1 MAPGY
6 VEGRRKLNDID
17 LPFSSKNSL
26 TDFTRDLTAAALRD
40 ELEPVTGRDR
50 EIDRVITIL
59 LRQSKNNPV
68 LIGEAGVGKT
78 AVVEGLAH
86 RIITNRVP
94 SVLKNVSILS
104 LRRTDLLACASFRGQ
119 YEKRLK
125 AVIDQASD
133 SEFIILFIDELHNLI
148 GAGSALGAPMDAAN
162 MLKPALANGKIRVIG
177 ATTEYEYGLYIR
189 ADAALERRFQ
199 PVRVVELGREQTL
212 EALRARQTRLEMHHL
227 LSITEGA
234 LEAATDLSLKHLPD
248 RRQPDRS
255 IDLLDETCAR
265 VRLLA
270 PEHLPKE
277 IVALK
282 LKRDQLLAGERESIN
297 QLMLI
302 AEAKGTSLERFSR
315 GTYKI
320 IEAMGLEVEKLI
332 TGATTDRPNLPLP
345 DSIRRIQESDPGA
358 RLAKSRGERSRV
370 EGELKSLLT
379 EYHLVVNAEDVRNTV
394 GHVT

>member
-1 MAPGY
+1 
-6 VEGRRKLNDID
+6 LNEFE
-17 LPFSSKNSL
+17 LPFSFNSSL

-78 AVVEGLAH
+78 AVVEGLAR
-86 RIITNRVP
+86 RISANRVP
-94 SVLKNVSILS
+94 SALKNVSILS
-104 LRRTDLLACASFRGQ
+104 LSHTDLLAGTSFRGQ

-125 AVIDQASD
+125 TLIDEASKNR
-133 SEFIILFIDELHNLI
+133 FVILFIDELHNLI
-148 GAGSALGAPMDAAN
+148 GAGSAIGAPMDAAN
-162 MLKPALANGKIRVIG
+162 MLKPALANGQIRVIG
-177 ATTEYEYGLYIR
+177 ATTEFEYTQYIR
-189 ADAALERRFQ
+189 TDAALERRFQ
-199 PVRVVELGREQTL
+199 PVRVTELGREKTL
-212 EALRARQTRLEMHHL
+212 EALRARQPRLEMHHL
-227 LSITEGA
+227 LAITEDA
-234 LEAATDLSLKHLPD
+234 LEAATDLSLEYLPD

-277 IVALK
+277 IEALK
-282 LKRDQLLAGERESIN
+282 LKRDQLIVAERESIA

-315 GTYKI
+315 GTYKF

-332 TGATTDRPNLPLP
+332 TGGVTERPDLPLP

-358 RLAKSRGERSRV
+358 RLVKSRDERSRI
-370 EGELKSLLT
+370 EGQLKSLLA
-379 EYHLVVNAEDVRNTV
+379 EYHLVVNADHVRETV
-394 GHVT
+394 GPVA

>member
-1 MAPGY
+1 
-6 VEGRRKLNDID
+6 LNEYE
-17 LPFSSKNSL
+17 LPFTFNNSL

-86 RIITNRVP
+86 RISANRVP

-104 LRRTDLLACASFRGQ
+104 VSHTGLIAGTIFRGQ

-125 AVIDQASD
+125 ALIDEASKNR
-133 SEFIILFIDELHNLI
+133 FVILFIDELHNLI
-148 GAGSALGAPMDAAN
+148 GAGSAIGAPMDAAN
-162 MLKPALANGKIRVIG
+162 MLKPALANGQIRVIG
-177 ATTEYEYGLYIR
+177 ATTDFEYTQYIR
-189 ADAALERRFQ
+189 TDAALERRFQ

-212 EALRARQTRLEMHHL
+212 EALRARQSRLEMHHFL
-227 LSITEGA
+227 AITEGA
-234 LEAATDLSLKHLPD
+234 LEAATDLSLEYLPD

-277 IVALK
+277 IEALR
-282 LKRDQLLAGERESIN
+282 LKRDQLLATERESIA

-332 TGATTDRPNLPLP
+332 TGGVTKRPDLPLP

-358 RLAKSRGERSRV
+358 RLAISRGERSRV
-370 EGELKSLLT
+370 ESELKSLLA
-379 EYHLVVNAEDVRNTV
+379 EYHLVVNADDVRNTV

>member
-1 MAPGY
+1 
-6 VEGRRKLNDID
+6 LNEFE
-17 LPFSSKNSL
+17 LPFSFNSSL

-86 RIITNRVP
+86 RISANRAP
-94 SVLKNVSILS
+94 SALKNVSILS
-104 LRRTDLLACASFRGQ
+104 LSHTDLLAGTSFRGQ

-125 AVIDQASD
+125 TIIDEASKNK
-133 SEFIILFIDELHNLI
+133 FVILFIDELHNLI
-148 GAGSALGAPMDAAN
+148 GAGSAIGAPMDAAN
-162 MLKPALANGKIRVIG
+162 MLKPALANGQIRVIG
-177 ATTEYEYGLYIR
+177 ATTDFEYAQYIR

-199 PVRVVELGREQTL
+199 PVRVTEFGREQTL
-212 EALRARQTRLEMHHL
+212 EALRARQSRLEMHHL
-227 LSITEGA
+227 LAITEGA
-234 LEAATDLSLKHLPD
+234 LEAAADLSFEYLPD

-277 IVALK
+277 IISLK
-282 LKRDQLLAGERESIN
+282 LKRDQLLATERESIA
-297 QLMLI
+297 QLAII

-332 TGATTDRPNLPLP
+332 TGGVTERPVLPLP

-358 RLAKSRGERSRV
+358 RLAKSRDERSRV
-370 EGELKSLLT
+370 EGELKSLLV
-379 EYHLVVNAEDVRNTV
+379 EYHLVVSADDVRATV
-394 GHVT
+394 GPLA

>member
-1 MAPGY
+1 LDEY
-6 VEGRRKLNDID
+6 E

-86 RIITNRVP
+86 RISANRVP
-94 SVLKNVSILS
+94 SALKNVSILS
-104 LRRTDLLACASFRGQ
+104 LSHTDLLAGTSFRGQ

-125 AVIDQASD
+125 TIIDEASRNR
-133 SEFIILFIDELHNLI
+133 FVILFIDELHNLI
-148 GAGSALGAPMDAAN
+148 GAGSAIGAPMDAAN
-162 MLKPALANGKIRVIG
+162 MLKPALANGQIRVIG
-177 ATTEYEYGLYIR
+177 ATTDFEYRQYIL
-189 ADAALERRFQ
+189 ADSALERRFQ
-199 PVRVVELGREQTL
+199 PVRVTEFGREQTL
-212 EALRARQTRLEMHHL
+212 EALRARQSRLEMHHL
-227 LSITEGA
+227 LAITEGA
-234 LEAATDLSLKHLPD
+234 LEAATDLSLEYLPD

-270 PEHLPKE
+270 PERLPKE
-277 IVALK
+277 IEALK
-282 LKRDQLLAGERESIN
+282 LKRDQLIVAERESIA
-297 QLMLI
+297 QLILI

-315 GTYKI
+315 GTYKF

-332 TGATTDRPNLPLP
+332 TGGVTERPDLPLP
-345 DSIRRIQESDPGA
+345 ESIRRIQESDPGA
-358 RLAKSRGERSRV
+358 RLVKSRDERSLV
-370 EGELKSLLT
+370 EGQLKSMLA
-379 EYHLVVNAEDVRNTV
+379 EYHLLVNADHIRETV
-394 GHVT
+394 GHVA

>member
-1 MAPGY
+1 
-6 VEGRRKLNDID
+6 LNEYE
-17 LPFSSKNSL
+17 LAFSSKNSL

-86 RIITNRVP
+86 RISANRVP
-94 SVLKNVSILS
+94 SALKNVSILS
-104 LRRTDLLACASFRGQ
+104 LSHTDLLAGTSFRGQ

-125 AVIDQASD
+125 TIIDEASK
-133 SEFIILFIDELHNLI
+133 SRFVILFIDELHNLI
-148 GAGSALGAPMDAAN
+148 GAGSAIGAPMDAAN
-162 MLKPALANGKIRVIG
+162 MLKPALANGQIRVIG
-177 ATTEYEYGLYIR
+177 ATTDFEYKQYIL
-189 ADAALERRFQ
+189 ADSALERRFQ
-199 PVRVVELGREQTL
+199 PVRVTEFKREQTL
-212 EALRARQTRLEMHHL
+212 DALRARQSRLEMHHL
-227 LSITEGA
+227 LAITEGA
-234 LEAATDLSLKHLPD
+234 LEAATDLSLEYLPD

-270 PEHLPKE
+270 PEHLPKDIE
-277 IVALK
+277 ALR
-282 LKRDQLLAGERESIN
+282 LKRDQLLAAERESIA

-332 TGATTDRPNLPLP
+332 TGGVTARPDLPLP

-358 RLAKSRGERSRV
+358 RLVKSRDERSRV
-370 EGELKSLLT
+370 EGELKSLLA
-379 EYHLVVNAEDVRNTV
+379 EYHLVVNADHVRETV
-394 GHVT
+394 GPAA

>member
-1 MAPGY
+1 
-6 VEGRRKLNDID
+6 LNEFE
-17 LPFSSKNSL
+17 LPFSFKGSL

-50 EIDRVITIL
+50 EIDRVIAIL

-78 AVVEGLAH
+78 AVAEGLAH
-86 RIITNRVP
+86 RISANRVP
-94 SVLKNVSILS
+94 SALKNVSILS
-104 LRRTDLLACASFRGQ
+104 LSHTDLLAGTSFRGQ

-125 AVIDQASD
+125 ALIDEASKNR
-133 SEFIILFIDELHNLI
+133 FVILFIDELHNLI
-148 GAGSALGAPMDAAN
+148 GAGSAIGAPMDAAN
-162 MLKPALANGKIRVIG
+162 MLKPALANGQIRVIG
-177 ATTEYEYGLYIR
+177 ATTDFEYTQYIR

-199 PVRVVELGREQTL
+199 PVRVIELGREQTL
-212 EALRARQTRLEMHHL
+212 EALRGRQARLEMHHL
-227 LSITEGA
+227 LAITEGA
-234 LEAATDLSLKHLPD
+234 LEAATDLSLEYLPD

-277 IVALK
+277 IEALK
-282 LKRDQLLAGERESIN
+282 LKRDQLLSTERELIA

-320 IEAMGLEVEKLI
+320 IEAMGLEVEKLF
-332 TGATTDRPNLPLP
+332 TGGVTGRPDLPLP

-358 RLAKSRGERSRV
+358 RLAKSRDERSRV
-370 EGELKSLLT
+370 EEKLKSLLA
-379 EYHLVVNAEDVRNTV
+379 EYHLVVSADDVRNTV
-394 GHVT
+394 RPVG

>member
-1 MAPGY
+1 
-6 VEGRRKLNDID
+6 LNEFE
-17 LPFSSKNSL
+17 LPFSFKSSL

-86 RIITNRVP
+86 RIGANRVP
-94 SVLKNVSILS
+94 SALKNVSILS
-104 LRRTDLLACASFRGQ
+104 LSHTDLLAGTTFRGQ

-125 AVIDQASD
+125 TIIDEASK
-133 SEFIILFIDELHNLI
+133 SRFVILFIDELHNLI
-148 GAGSALGAPMDAAN
+148 GAGSAIGAPMDAAN
-162 MLKPALANGKIRVIG
+162 MLKPALANGQIRVIG
-177 ATTEYEYGLYIR
+177 ATTDFEYKQYIL
-189 ADAALERRFQ
+189 ADSALERRFQ
-199 PVRVVELGREQTL
+199 PVRVTEFGREQTL
-212 EALRARQTRLEMHHL
+212 EALRARQARLEMHHL
-227 LSITEGA
+227 LAITEGA
-234 LEAATDLSLKHLPD
+234 LEAATDLSLEYLPD

-277 IVALK
+277 IEALK
-282 LKRDQLLAGERESIN
+282 LKRDQLLAAERESIA

-332 TGATTDRPNLPLP
+332 TGGVTERPDLPLP

-358 RLAKSRGERSRV
+358 RLVKSRDERSRV
-370 EGELKSLLT
+370 EGELKSLLA
-379 EYHLVVNAEDVRNTV
+379 EYHLVVNADHVRETV
-394 GHVT
+394 GPIA

>member
-1 MAPGY
+1 LDEY
-6 VEGRRKLNDID
+6 E

-86 RIITNRVP
+86 RISANRVP
-94 SVLKNVSILS
+94 SALKNVSILS
-104 LRRTDLLACASFRGQ
+104 LSHTDLLAGTSFRGQ

-125 AVIDQASD
+125 TIIDEASRNR
-133 SEFIILFIDELHNLI
+133 FVILFIDELHNLI
-148 GAGSALGAPMDAAN
+148 GAGSAIGAPMDAAN
-162 MLKPALANGKIRVIG
+162 MLKPALANGQIRVIG
-177 ATTEYEYGLYIR
+177 ATTDFEYRQYIL
-189 ADAALERRFQ
+189 ADSALERRFQ
-199 PVRVVELGREQTL
+199 PVRVTEFGREQTL
-212 EALRARQTRLEMHHL
+212 EALRARQSRLEMHHL
-227 LSITEGA
+227 LAITEGA
-234 LEAATDLSLKHLPD
+234 LEAATDLSLEYLPD

-270 PEHLPKE
+270 PERLPKE
-277 IVALK
+277 IEALK
-282 LKRDQLLAGERESIN
+282 LKRDQLIVAERESIA
-297 QLMLI
+297 QLILI

-315 GTYKI
+315 GTYKF

-332 TGATTDRPNLPLP
+332 TGGVTERPDLPLP
-345 DSIRRIQESDPGA
+345 ESIRRIQESDPGA
-358 RLAKSRGERSRV
+358 RLVKSRDERSRV
-370 EGELKSLLT
+370 EGQLKSMLA
-379 EYHLVVNAEDVRNTV
+379 EYHLLVNADHIRETV
-394 GHVT
+394 GHVA

>member
-1 MAPGY
+1 MNG
-6 VEGRRKLNDID
+6 ID
-17 LPFSSKNSL
+17 LPFSSRDSFS
-26 TDFTRDLTAAALRD
+26 DFTRDFTAAAVRD
-40 ELEPVTGRDR
+40 EFEPVTGRDR

-86 RIITNRVP
+86 RIIANRVP
-94 SVLKNVSILS
+94 SPLKNVSILS
-104 LRRTDLLACASFRGQ
+104 LNHTDLLAGASFRGQ

-125 AVIDQASD
+125 AVIDEAGANS
-133 SEFIILFIDELHNLI
+133 FIILFIDELHNLI
-148 GAGSALGAPMDAAN
+148 GAGSAIGAPMDAAN

-199 PVRVVELGREQTL
+199 PVRVIELGREQTI

-227 LSITEGA
+227 LSISEDA
-234 LEAATDLSLKHLPD
+234 LEAATDLSLKHLPG
-248 RRQPDRS
+248 RLQPDRS

-282 LKRDQLLAGERESIN
+282 LKRDQLIAVERESIT
-297 QLMLI
+297 QVMLI
-302 AEAKGTSLERFSR
+302 AEAKGTSLEQFSR
-315 GTYKI
+315 GTYKM
-320 IEAMGLEVEKLI
+320 IEAMGLEVEKLF
-332 TGATTDRPNLPLP
+332 TGSTTERQELPLP
-345 DSIRRIQESDPGA
+345 ESIRRIQEGNPEAKLAQSRA
-358 RLAKSRGERSRV
+358 ERLRAEA
-370 EGELKSLLT
+370 ELKSLLT
-379 EYHLVVNAEDVRNTV
+379 EYHLLVKAEDVRDTV
-394 GHVT
+394 GPVA

>member
-1 MAPGY
+1 MNEYELA
-6 VEGRRKLNDID
+6 
-17 LPFSSKNSL
+17 FSSKNSL

-86 RIITNRVP
+86 RISANRVP
-94 SVLKNVSILS
+94 SALKNVSILS
-104 LRRTDLLACASFRGQ
+104 LSHTDLLAGTSFRGQ

-125 AVIDQASD
+125 TIIDEASK
-133 SEFIILFIDELHNLI
+133 SRFVILFIDELHNLI
-148 GAGSALGAPMDAAN
+148 GAGSAIGAPMDAAN
-162 MLKPALANGKIRVIG
+162 MLKPALANGQIRVIG
-177 ATTEYEYGLYIR
+177 ATTDFEYKQYIL
-189 ADAALERRFQ
+189 ADSALERRFQ
-199 PVRVVELGREQTL
+199 PVRVTEFGREQTL
-212 EALRARQTRLEMHHL
+212 EALRARQSRLEMHHL
-227 LSITEGA
+227 LAITEGA
-234 LEAATDLSLKHLPD
+234 LEASTDLSLEYLPD

-277 IVALK
+277 IEALK
-282 LKRDQLLAGERESIN
+282 LKRDQLIIAERESIA

-315 GTYKI
+315 ETYKI

-332 TGATTDRPNLPLP
+332 TGGVTARPDLPLP
-345 DSIRRIQESDPGA
+345 DSIRRIQESDPSA
-358 RLAKSRGERSRV
+358 RLAKSRDERSRI
-370 EGELKSLLT
+370 EGQLKSILA
-379 EYHLVVNAEDVRNTV
+379 EYHLVVNADHVRETV
-394 GHVT
+394 GPAA

>member
-1 MAPGY
+1 MEWRP
-6 VEGRRKLNDID
+6 KLNEFE
-17 LPFSSKNSL
+17 LPFSFNSSL

-78 AVVEGLAH
+78 AVVEGLAY
-86 RIITNRVP
+86 RISANRVP
-94 SVLKNVSILS
+94 STLKNVSILS
-104 LRRTDLLACASFRGQ
+104 LSHTDLLAGTSFRGQ

-125 AVIDQASD
+125 TLIDEAGRNR
-133 SEFIILFIDELHNLI
+133 FVILFIDELHNLI
-148 GAGSALGAPMDAAN
+148 GAGSAIGAPMDAAN
-162 MLKPALANGKIRVIG
+162 MLKPALANGQIRVIG
-177 ATTEYEYGLYIR
+177 ATTDFEYSQYIR

-199 PVRVVELGREQTL
+199 PVRVIELGREQTL
-212 EALRARQTRLEMHHL
+212 EALRARQARLEMHHL
-227 LSITEGA
+227 LAITEDA
-234 LEAATDLSLKHLPD
+234 LEAATDLSLEHLPD

-270 PEHLPKE
+270 PERLPKE

-282 LKRDQLLAGERESIN
+282 LKRDQLLATERESIA

-302 AEAKGTSLERFSR
+302 AEARGTSLERFSR

-332 TGATTDRPNLPLP
+332 TGGVTERPDLPLP

-358 RLAKSRGERSRV
+358 RLAKSRNERSRV
-370 EGELKSLLT
+370 EGELKSLLA
-379 EYHLVVNAEDVRNTV
+379 EYHLMVSADDVRNTV
-394 GHVT
+394 GPVA

>member
-6 VEGRRKLNDID
+6 VEGRRKMNDID

-68 LIGEAGVGKT
+68 LISEAGVGKT

-86 RIITNRVP
+86 RISANRVP
-94 SVLKNVSILS
+94 SALKNVSILS
-104 LRRTDLLACASFRGQ
+104 LSHTGLIAGTIFRGQ

-125 AVIDQASD
+125 ALIDEASKNK
-133 SEFIILFIDELHNLI
+133 FVILFIDELHNLI

-162 MLKPALANGKIRVIG
+162 MLKPALANGQIRVIG
-177 ATTEYEYGLYIR
+177 ATTEFEYTQYIR
-189 ADAALERRFQ
+189 ADSALERRFQ
-199 PVRVVELGREQTL
+199 PVRVTEFGREQTS
-212 EALRARQTRLEMHHL
+212 EALRARPGRLETHHL
-227 LSITEGA
+227 LAITEDA
-234 LEAATDLSLKHLPD
+234 MEAATDLSLEYLPD

-255 IDLLDETCAR
+255 IDLLDETCAL

-277 IVALK
+277 IEALK
-282 LKRDQLLAGERESIN
+282 LKRDQLLAAERESIA

-315 GTYKI
+315 GTYKT
-320 IEAMGLEVEKLI
+320 IEAMRIEDETII
-332 TGATTDRPNLPLP
+332 TVGDTERPDLPLP
-345 DSIRRIQESDPGA
+345 DSIRRIQRSE
-358 RLAKSRGERSRV
+358 ERRV
-370 EGELKSLLT
+370 GKK
-379 EYHLVVNAEDVRNTV
+379 R
-394 GHVT
+394 

>member
-1 MAPGY
+1 MN
-6 VEGRRKLNDID
+6 EFE
-17 LPFSSKNSL
+17 LPYSSKSSL

-86 RIITNRVP
+86 RISVNRAP
-94 SVLKNVSILS
+94 SALKNVSILS
-104 LRRTDLLACASFRGQ
+104 LSHTGLIAGTIFRGQ

-125 AVIDQASD
+125 ALIDEASKNR
-133 SEFIILFIDELHNLI
+133 FVILFIDELHNLI
-148 GAGSALGAPMDAAN
+148 GAGAAIGAPMDAAN
-162 MLKPALANGKIRVIG
+162 MLKPALANGQIRVIG
-177 ATTEYEYGLYIR
+177 ATTDFEYAQYIR

-199 PVRVVELGREQTL
+199 PVRVAEFGREQTL
-212 EALRARQTRLEMHHL
+212 EALRARQSRLEMHHL
-227 LSITEGA
+227 LAITEGA
-234 LEAATDLSLKHLPD
+234 LETATDLSFEYLPD

-277 IVALK
+277 IDALK
-282 LKRDQLLAGERESIN
+282 LKRDQLLAAEKESIAH
-297 QLMLI
+297 LTLI

-320 IEAMGLEVEKLI
+320 IEAMGLEVEKLF
-332 TGATTDRPNLPLP
+332 TGATTERPDLPLP
-345 DSIRRIQESDPGA
+345 DSIRRIQENDPGA
-358 RLAKSRGERSRV
+358 KLAKSRDERLRV
-370 EGELKSLLT
+370 EAELKSLLA
-379 EYHLVVNAEDVRNTV
+379 EYHLVVKADDVRNTV
-394 GHVT
+394 GGG

>member
-1 MAPGY
+1 MWTSY
-6 VEGRRKLNDID
+6 VEGRRKLNDIE
-17 LPFSSKNSL
+17 LPFSSKGSL
-26 TDFTRDLTAAALRD
+26 TEFTRDLTAAALRD

-68 LIGEAGVGKT
+68 LVGEAGVGKT

-86 RIITNRVP
+86 RIIANRVP
-94 SVLKNVSILS
+94 SALKNVSILS
-104 LRRTDLLACASFRGQ
+104 LSHTDLIAGTSFRGQ

-212 EALRARQTRLEMHHL
+212 EALRARQSRLEMHHL
-227 LSITEGA
+227 LAITESA
-234 LEAATDLSLKHLPD
+234 LEAATDLSLTHLPD

-270 PEHLPKE
+270 PEKLPDE
-277 IVALK
+277 IVSLK
-282 LKRDQLLAGERESIN
+282 MKRDNLLAAERESIA
-297 QLMLI
+297 QLVLI
-302 AEAKGTSLERFSR
+302 AEARGNSLERFSR
-315 GTYKI
+315 GTFKI
-320 IEAMGLEVEKLI
+320 IEAMGVELEKFL
-332 TGATTDRPNLPLP
+332 TGAATEREEMPAPE
-345 DSIRRIQESDPGA
+345 SIRRMQESNPGA
-358 RLAKSRGERSRV
+358 RLAGSRQERLRV
-370 EGELKSLLT
+370 E
-379 EYHLVVNAEDVRNTV
+379 
-394 GHVT
+394 

>member
-1 MAPGY
+1 
-6 VEGRRKLNDID
+6 LNEFE
-17 LPFSSKNSL
+17 LPFSFNSSL

-59 LRQSKNNPV
+59 LRHSKNNPV

-86 RIITNRVP
+86 RISANRVP
-94 SVLKNVSILS
+94 SALKNVSILS
-104 LRRTDLLACASFRGQ
+104 LSHTDLLAGTSFRGQ

-125 AVIDQASD
+125 TLIDEASKNR
-133 SEFIILFIDELHNLI
+133 FVILFIDELHNLI
-148 GAGSALGAPMDAAN
+148 GAGSAIGAPMDAAN
-162 MLKPALANGKIRVIG
+162 MLKPALANGQIRVIG
-177 ATTEYEYGLYIR
+177 ATTEFEYSQYIR
-189 ADAALERRFQ
+189 ADTALERRFQ
-199 PVRVVELGREQTL
+199 PVRVTELGREQTL

-227 LSITEGA
+227 LAITEGA
-234 LEAATDLSLKHLPD
+234 LEAATDLSLEYLPD

-255 IDLLDETCAR
+255 IDLIDETCAR

-282 LKRDQLLAGERESIN
+282 LKRDQLLATERESIA
-297 QLMLI
+297 QLMII

-332 TGATTDRPNLPLP
+332 TGGVTERPDLPLP

-358 RLAKSRGERSRV
+358 RLAKSRDERSRV
-370 EGELKSLLT
+370 EGELKSLLA
-379 EYHLVVNAEDVRNTV
+379 EYHLVVSADDVRSTV
-394 GHVT
+394 GPVA

>member
-1 MAPGY
+1 MEWRP
-6 VEGRRKLNDID
+6 KLNEFE
-17 LPFSSKNSL
+17 LPFSFNSSL

-78 AVVEGLAH
+78 AVVEGLAY
-86 RIITNRVP
+86 RISANRVP
-94 SVLKNVSILS
+94 STLKNVSILS
-104 LRRTDLLACASFRGQ
+104 LSHTDLLAGTSFRGQ

-125 AVIDQASD
+125 TLIDEAGRNR
-133 SEFIILFIDELHNLI
+133 FVILFIDELHNLI
-148 GAGSALGAPMDAAN
+148 GAGSAIGAPMDAAN
-162 MLKPALANGKIRVIG
+162 MLKPALANGQIRVIG
-177 ATTEYEYGLYIR
+177 ATTDFEYSQYIR

-199 PVRVVELGREQTL
+199 PVRVIELGREQTL
-212 EALRARQTRLEMHHL
+212 EALRARQARLEMHHL
-227 LSITEGA
+227 LAITEDA
-234 LEAATDLSLKHLPD
+234 LEAATDLSLEHLPD

-270 PEHLPKE
+270 PERLPKE

-282 LKRDQLLAGERESIN
+282 LKRDQLLATERESIA

-302 AEAKGTSLERFSR
+302 AEARGTSLERFSR

-332 TGATTDRPNLPLP
+332 TGGVTERPDLPLP

-358 RLAKSRGERSRV
+358 RLAKSRNERSRV
-370 EGELKSLLT
+370 EGELKSLLA
-379 EYHLVVNAEDVRNTV
+379 EYHLVVSADDVRNTV
-394 GHVT
+394 GPVA

>member
-1 MAPGY
+1 
-6 VEGRRKLNDID
+6 LNEYE
-17 LPFSSKNSL
+17 LLFSIKSSL

-86 RIITNRVP
+86 RISANRVP
-94 SVLKNVSILS
+94 SALKNVSILS
-104 LRRTDLLACASFRGQ
+104 LSHTDLLAGTTFRGQ

-125 AVIDQASD
+125 TIIDEASK
-133 SEFIILFIDELHNLI
+133 SRLVILFIDELHNLI
-148 GAGSALGAPMDAAN
+148 GAGSAIGAPMDAAN
-162 MLKPALANGKIRVIG
+162 MLKPALANGQIRVIG
-177 ATTEYEYGLYIR
+177 ATTDFEYKQYIQ
-189 ADAALERRFQ
+189 ADSALERRFQ
-199 PVRVVELGREQTL
+199 PVRVTEFGREQTL
-212 EALRARQTRLEMHHL
+212 EALRARQSRLEMHHL
-227 LSITEGA
+227 LAITEGA
-234 LEAATDLSLKHLPD
+234 LEAATDLSLEYLPD

-270 PEHLPKE
+270 PERLPKE
-277 IVALK
+277 IDALK
-282 LKRDQLLAGERESIN
+282 LKRDQLLAAERESIA

-302 AEAKGTSLERFSR
+302 AEARGTSLERFSR

-332 TGATTDRPNLPLP
+332 TGGVTERPSLPLP
-345 DSIRRIQESDPGA
+345 DSIRRIQESDPGT
-358 RLAKSRGERSRV
+358 RLVKSRDERSRV
-370 EGELKSLLT
+370 EGELKSLLA
-379 EYHLVVNAEDVRNTV
+379 EYHLVVNADHVRETV
-394 GHVT
+394 GPVA

>member
-1 MAPGY
+1 
-6 VEGRRKLNDID
+6 VEGRRKLNEFE
-17 LPFSSKNSL
+17 LPFSFKSSL
-26 TDFTRDLTAAALRD
+26 TDFTRDLTAAAIRD
-40 ELEPVTGRDR
+40 ELEPVTCRDR

-86 RIITNRVP
+86 RISENRVP
-94 SVLKNVSILS
+94 TALKNVSILS
-104 LRRTDLLACASFRGQ
+104 LSHTDLLAGASFRGQ
-119 YEKRLK
+119 YEKRLQ
-125 AVIDQASD
+125 ALIDEASRNK
-133 SEFIILFIDELHNLI
+133 FVILFIDELHNLI
-148 GAGSALGAPMDAAN
+148 GAGTAIGQPMDAAN
-162 MLKPALANGKIRVIG
+162 MIKPALANGQIRVIG
-177 ATTEYEYGLYIR
+177 ATTDFEYAQYIR

-199 PVRVVELGREQTL
+199 PVRVTELGREQTL

-227 LSITEGA
+227 LAITDGA
-234 LEAATDLSLKHLPD
+234 LEAATDLSLQYLPD

-282 LKRDQLLAGERESIN
+282 EKRDQVLAVERESIA
-297 QLMLI
+297 QLMVI
-302 AEAKGTSLERFSR
+302 TEAKGTSLEQFSR

-320 IEAMGLEVEKLI
+320 IEAMGIEVEKFI
-332 TGATTDRPNLPLP
+332 TGGVTERPDLPLP
-345 DSIRRIQESDPGA
+345 ESVRRIQETDPGA
-358 RLAKSRGERSRV
+358 KLDKSRDERARV
-370 EGELKSLLT
+370 EAELKSLLT
-379 EYHLVVNAEDVRNTV
+379 EYHLVVDVDDIRGTV
-394 GHVT
+394 GPVA

>member
-1 MAPGY
+1 MNEY
-6 VEGRRKLNDID
+6 EL
-17 LPFSSKNSL
+17 LFSIKSSL

-40 ELEPVTGRDR
+40 ELEPVTGRNR

-86 RIITNRVP
+86 RISANRVP
-94 SVLKNVSILS
+94 SALKNVSILS
-104 LRRTDLLACASFRGQ
+104 LSHTGLIAGTIFRGQ

-125 AVIDQASD
+125 AIIDEASQNR
-133 SEFIILFIDELHNLI
+133 FVILFIDELHNLI
-148 GAGSALGAPMDAAN
+148 GAGSTLGAPMDAAN
-162 MLKPALANGKIRVIG
+162 MLKPALSNGQIRVIG
-177 ATTEYEYGLYIR
+177 ATTDFEYSQYIR

-199 PVRVVELGREQTL
+199 PVRVTEFGREQTL
-212 EALRARQTRLEMHHL
+212 EALRARQARLEMHHL
-227 LSITEGA
+227 LAITEGA
-234 LEAATDLSLKHLPD
+234 LEAATDLSLEYLPD

-255 IDLLDETCAR
+255 IDLLDETCSR

-282 LKRDQLLAGERESIN
+282 QKRDQLLAAERESIA

-302 AEAKGTSLERFSR
+302 AEARGTSLERFSR

-332 TGATTDRPNLPLP
+332 TGGVTQRPDLPLP

-358 RLAKSRGERSRV
+358 RLAESRGARARV
-370 EGELKSLLT
+370 EAELKSLLA
-379 EYHLVVNAEDVRNTV
+379 EYHLVVSADDIRNTV
-394 GHVT
+394 GPLAIQ

>member
-1 MAPGY
+1 MEWRP
-6 VEGRRKLNDID
+6 KLNEFE
-17 LPFSSKNSL
+17 LPFSFNSSL

-78 AVVEGLAH
+78 AVVEGLAY
-86 RIITNRVP
+86 RISANRVP
-94 SVLKNVSILS
+94 STLKNVSILS
-104 LRRTDLLACASFRGQ
+104 LSHTDLLAGTSFRGQ

-125 AVIDQASD
+125 TLIDEAGRNR
-133 SEFIILFIDELHNLI
+133 FVILFIDELHNLI
-148 GAGSALGAPMDAAN
+148 GAGSAIGAPMDAAN
-162 MLKPALANGKIRVIG
+162 MLKPALANGQIRVIG
-177 ATTEYEYGLYIR
+177 ATTDFEYSQYIR

-199 PVRVVELGREQTL
+199 PVRVIELGREQTL
-212 EALRARQTRLEMHHL
+212 EALRARQARLEMHHL
-227 LSITEGA
+227 LAITEDA
-234 LEAATDLSLKHLPD
+234 LEAATDLSLEHLPD

-270 PEHLPKE
+270 PERLPKD

-282 LKRDQLLAGERESIN
+282 LKRDQLLATERESIA

-302 AEAKGTSLERFSR
+302 AEARGTSLERFSR

-332 TGATTDRPNLPLP
+332 TGGVTERPDLPLP

-358 RLAKSRGERSRV
+358 RLAKSRNERSRV
-370 EGELKSLLT
+370 EGELKSLLA
-379 EYHLVVNAEDVRNTV
+379 EYHLVVSADDVRNTV
-394 GHVT
+394 GPVA

>member
-1 MAPGY
+1 
-6 VEGRRKLNDID
+6 LNEFE
-17 LPFSSKNSL
+17 LLFSIKSSL

-50 EIDRVITIL
+50 EINRVITIL

-86 RIITNRVP
+86 RISANRVP
-94 SVLKNVSILS
+94 SALKNVSILS
-104 LRRTDLLACASFRGQ
+104 LSHTDLLAGTSFRGQ

-125 AVIDQASD
+125 TLIDEASK
-133 SEFIILFIDELHNLI
+133 SRFVILFIDELHNLI
-148 GAGSALGAPMDAAN
+148 GAGSAIGAPMDAAN
-162 MLKPALANGKIRVIG
+162 MLKPALANGQIRVIG
-177 ATTEYEYGLYIR
+177 ATTDFEYKQYIH
-189 ADAALERRFQ
+189 ADSALERRFQ
-199 PVRVVELGREQTL
+199 PVRVTEFGREQTL
-212 EALRARQTRLEMHHL
+212 EALRARQARLEMHHL
-227 LSITEGA
+227 LAITEGA
-234 LEAATDLSLKHLPD
+234 LEAATDLSLEYLPD

-277 IVALK
+277 IEALK
-282 LKRDQLLAGERESIN
+282 LKRDQLITAERESIA

-332 TGATTDRPNLPLP
+332 TGGVTARPDLPLP
-345 DSIRRIQESDPGA
+345 DSIRRIQEADPGA
-358 RLAKSRGERSRV
+358 RLVKSRDERSRV
-370 EGELKSLLT
+370 EGQLKSLLA
-379 EYHLVVNAEDVRNTV
+379 EYHLVVNADHVRETV
-394 GHVT
+394 GPVA

>member
-1 MAPGY
+1 
-6 VEGRRKLNDID
+6 LNGID
-17 LPFSSKNSL
+17 LPFSSRDSL
-26 TDFTRDLTAAALRD
+26 SDFTRDLTAAAVRD

-86 RIITNRVP
+86 RIIANRVP
-94 SVLKNVSILS
+94 SPLKNVSILS
-104 LRRTDLLACASFRGQ
+104 LNHTDLLAGASFRGQ

-125 AVIDQASD
+125 AVIDEAGANS
-133 SEFIILFIDELHNLI
+133 FIILFIDELHNLI
-148 GAGSALGAPMDAAN
+148 GAGSAIGAPMDAAN

-199 PVRVVELGREQTL
+199 PVRVIELGREQTI

-227 LSITEGA
+227 LSISEDA
-234 LEAATDLSLKHLPD
+234 LEAATDLSLKHLPG
-248 RRQPDRS
+248 RLQPDRS

-282 LKRDQLLAGERESIN
+282 LKRDQLIAVERESIT
-297 QLMLI
+297 QVMLI
-302 AEAKGTSLERFSR
+302 AEAKGTSLEQFSR
-315 GTYKI
+315 GTYKM
-320 IEAMGLEVEKLI
+320 IEAMGLEVEKLF
-332 TGATTDRPNLPLP
+332 TGSTTERQELPLP
-345 DSIRRIQESDPGA
+345 ESIRRIQEGNPEAKLAQSRA
-358 RLAKSRGERSRV
+358 ERLRAEA
-370 EGELKSLLT
+370 ELKSLLT
-379 EYHLVVNAEDVRNTV
+379 EYHLLVKAEDVRDTV
-394 GHVT
+394 GPVA

>member
-1 MAPGY
+1 
-6 VEGRRKLNDID
+6 LNEYE
-17 LPFSSKNSL
+17 LPFSFNSSL

-86 RIITNRVP
+86 RISANRVP
-94 SVLKNVSILS
+94 SILKDVSILS
-104 LRRTDLLACASFRGQ
+104 VSHTGLIAGTIFRGQ

-125 AVIDQASD
+125 ALIDEASKNR
-133 SEFIILFIDELHNLI
+133 FVILFIDELHNLI
-148 GAGSALGAPMDAAN
+148 GAGSTIGAPMDAAN
-162 MLKPALANGKIRVIG
+162 MLKPALANGQIRVIG
-177 ATTEYEYGLYIR
+177 ATTDFEYTQYIR
-189 ADAALERRFQ
+189 TDAALERRFQ
-199 PVRVVELGREQTL
+199 PVRVIELGREQTL
-212 EALRARQTRLEMHHL
+212 EALRARQSRLEMHHFL
-227 LSITEGA
+227 AISEGA
-234 LEAATDLSLKHLPD
+234 LEAATDLSLEHLPD

-282 LKRDQLLAGERESIN
+282 LKRDQLLAMERESIA
-297 QLMLI
+297 QLTLI
-302 AEAKGTSLERFSR
+302 AEARGTSLERFSR
-315 GTYKI
+315 GTYMI

-332 TGATTDRPNLPLP
+332 TGATTERPDLPLP

-370 EGELKSLLT
+370 ESELRSLLT
-379 EYHLVVNAEDVRNTV
+379 EYHLVVNADDVRNTV
-394 GHVT
+394 SPVT

>member
-1 MAPGY
+1 
-6 VEGRRKLNDID
+6 LNEYE
-17 LPFSSKNSL
+17 LPFSFNSSL

-86 RIITNRVP
+86 RISANRVP

-104 LRRTDLLACASFRGQ
+104 LSHTGLIAGTIFRGQ

-125 AVIDQASD
+125 ALIDEASKNR
-133 SEFIILFIDELHNLI
+133 FVILFIDELHNLI
-148 GAGSALGAPMDAAN
+148 GAGSTIGAPMDAAN
-162 MLKPALANGKIRVIG
+162 MLKPALANGQIRVIG
-177 ATTEYEYGLYIR
+177 ATTDFEYAQYIR

-199 PVRVVELGREQTL
+199 PVRVTELGREQTL
-212 EALRARQTRLEMHHL
+212 DALRARQSRLEMHHL
-227 LSITEGA
+227 LAITEGA
-234 LEAATDLSLKHLPD
+234 LEAATDLSLEYLPD

-282 LKRDQLLAGERESIN
+282 LKRDQLLAAERESIA
-297 QLMLI
+297 QLVLI
-302 AEAKGTSLERFSR
+302 AEARGTSLERFSR
-315 GTYKI
+315 GTFKI

-332 TGATTDRPNLPLP
+332 TGGVTERPDLPLP
-345 DSIRRIQESDPGA
+345 DSIRRIQESDPRA
-358 RLAKSRGERSRV
+358 RLAKSRDERSRV
-370 EGELKSLLT
+370 EGELKSLLA
-379 EYHLVVNAEDVRNTV
+379 EYHLVVNADNVRETV
-394 GHVT
+394 GYVA

>member
-1 MAPGY
+1 
-6 VEGRRKLNDID
+6 VEGRRKLNEFE
-17 LPFSSKNSL
+17 LPFSFNSSL

-86 RIITNRVP
+86 RISANRVP
-94 SVLKNVSILS
+94 STLKNVSILS
-104 LRRTDLLACASFRGQ
+104 LSHTDLLAGTSFRGQ

-125 AVIDQASD
+125 ALIDEAGKNR
-133 SEFIILFIDELHNLI
+133 FVILFIDELHNLI
-148 GAGSALGAPMDAAN
+148 GAGSAIGAPMDAAN
-162 MLKPALANGKIRVIG
+162 MLKPALANGQIRVIG
-177 ATTEYEYGLYIR
+177 ATTDFEYSQYIR

-199 PVRVVELGREQTL
+199 PVRVIELGREQTL
-212 EALRARQTRLEMHHL
+212 EALRARQARLEMHHL
-227 LSITEGA
+227 LAITEGA
-234 LEAATDLSLKHLPD
+234 LEAATDLSLEYLPD

-277 IVALK
+277 IVAHK
-282 LKRDQLLAGERESIN
+282 LKRDQLLATERESIA

-302 AEAKGTSLERFSR
+302 AEARGTSLERFSR

-332 TGATTDRPNLPLP
+332 TGGVTERPDLPLP
-345 DSIRRIQESDPGA
+345 DSIRRIQESDPEA
-358 RLAKSRGERSRV
+358 RLAKSRNERSRV
-370 EGELKSLLT
+370 EEELKSLLA
-379 EYHLVVNAEDVRNTV
+379 EYHLVVSADDVRNTV
-394 GHVT
+394 GPVA

>member
-1 MAPGY
+1 MNEYELA
-6 VEGRRKLNDID
+6 
-17 LPFSSKNSL
+17 FSSKNSL

-86 RIITNRVP
+86 RISANRVP
-94 SVLKNVSILS
+94 SALKNVSILS
-104 LRRTDLLACASFRGQ
+104 LSHTDLLAGTSFRGQ

-125 AVIDQASD
+125 TIIDEASKNR
-133 SEFIILFIDELHNLI
+133 FVILFIDELHNLI
-148 GAGSALGAPMDAAN
+148 GAGSAIGAPMDAAN
-162 MLKPALANGKIRVIG
+162 MLKPALANGQIRVIG
-177 ATTEYEYGLYIR
+177 ATTDFEYKQYIL
-189 ADAALERRFQ
+189 ADSALERRFQ
-199 PVRVVELGREQTL
+199 PVRVTEFGREQTL
-212 EALRARQTRLEMHHL
+212 EALRARQSRLEMHHL
-227 LSITEGA
+227 LAITEGA
-234 LEAATDLSLKHLPD
+234 LEASTDLSLEYLPD

-277 IVALK
+277 IEALK
-282 LKRDQLLAGERESIN
+282 LKRDQLLAAERESIA

-302 AEAKGTSLERFSR
+302 AEAKGTSLEQFSR

-332 TGATTDRPNLPLP
+332 TGGVTERPDLPLP
-345 DSIRRIQESDPGA
+345 DSIRRIQESDPSA
-358 RLAKSRGERSRV
+358 RLAKSRDERSRI
-370 EGELKSLLT
+370 EGQLKSLLAD
-379 EYHLVVNAEDVRNTV
+379 YHLVVNADHVRETV
-394 GHVT
+394 GPAA

>member
-1 MAPGY
+1 MATSK
-6 VEGRRKLNDID
+6 VEGGRKLNGIE
-17 LPFSSKNSL
+17 LPFSSNNSL
-26 TDFTRDLTAAALRD
+26 TDFTRDLTAAALQD

-86 RIITNRVP
+86 RIIADRVP
-94 SVLKNVSILS
+94 SALKNVSILS
-104 LRRTDLLACASFRGQ
+104 LSHTDLLAGASYRGQ

-125 AVIDQASD
+125 AVIDEASE
-133 SEFIILFIDELHNLI
+133 SRFIILFIDELHNLI
-148 GAGSALGAPMDAAN
+148 GAGSAIGAPMDAAN

-234 LEAATDLSLKHLPD
+234 LEAATDLSLKHLPN
-248 RRQPDRS
+248 RLQPDRS

-277 IVALK
+277 IVALQ
-282 LKRDQLLAGERESIN
+282 LKRDQLLAAEREAIN
-297 QLMLI
+297 QLALI

-315 GTYKI
+315 GTYKM
-320 IEAMGLEVEKLI
+320 IEAMGLEVEKLF
-332 TGATTDRPNLPLP
+332 TGATTEREDLPLP
-345 DSIRRIQESDPGA
+345 DSVRRIQETDPGA
-358 RLAKSRGERSRV
+358 RLAESRSERLRI
-370 EGELKSLLT
+370 EAELKSLLG
-379 EYHLVVNAEDVRNTV
+379 EYHLLVKADDVRDTV
-394 GHVT
+394 GPVA